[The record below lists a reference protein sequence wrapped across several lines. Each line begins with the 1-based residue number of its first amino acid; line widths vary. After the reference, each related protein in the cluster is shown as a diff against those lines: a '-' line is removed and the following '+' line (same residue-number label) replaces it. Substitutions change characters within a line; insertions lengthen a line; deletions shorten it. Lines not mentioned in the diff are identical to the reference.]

1 MIISGPMGRT
11 VIVDILSG
19 ESSHSV
25 TVTMFALW
33 LIIWLP
39 VFVAT
44 ASEDELSLTEENPT
58 ISKDLPQQIQNCFGP
73 KWKV

>member
-1 MIISGPMGRT
+1 MGRT

-25 TVTMFALW
+25 TVKMFALW